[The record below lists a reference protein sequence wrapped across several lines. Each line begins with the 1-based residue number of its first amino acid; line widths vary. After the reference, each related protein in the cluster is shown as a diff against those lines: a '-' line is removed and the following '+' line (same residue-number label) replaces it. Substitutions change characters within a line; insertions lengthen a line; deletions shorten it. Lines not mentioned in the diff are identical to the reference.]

1 MRKLLLSVLLIISAG
16 LVRAQFAPQA
26 GITGSTAIEKT
37 SSLFKAWATGCRLQ
51 RGLQQAGNPA
61 SGYASLGDSSAA
73 LGAPNGD
80 VVSLGDSGIAV
91 LTFAHPI
98 TDGAGPDFAVF
109 ENGFLNTANGEEAF
123 LELAFVEV
131 SSDGLNYVRFPST
144 SNTQDTMQLS
154 PAAQPSYTNARQLN
168 NLAGKYIGGWGTPFD
183 LGELAGT
190 PGLDVHAVTHVR
202 IVDVIGSIGAHAS
215 PDASGHKIND
225 PFPSPFPSSGFD
237 LDAVGVINAVPAGIG
252 GHASVTGFSIFPNP
266 AGDKVEVSLPYKE
279 AKLVLAE
286 ASGRSLQSINTES
299 GRATFMLQDLPRG
312 SYFITIQ
319 SPDGAT
325 CSAVFLHY

>member
-1 MRKLLLSVLLIISAG
+1 MRKLLLSALLIIGAG

-26 GITGSTAIEKT
+26 GIAGSTAIAKT
-37 SSLFKAWATGCRLQ
+37 SSLISAWATGCHMQ
-51 RGLQQAGNPA
+51 RGLQQIGNVA
-61 SGYASLGDSSAA
+61 SGYASLGDSLAA

-98 TDGAGPDFAVF
+98 TDGPGPDFAVF
-109 ENGFLNTANGEEAF
+109 ENGFLNTTNGEEAF

-131 SSDGLNYVRFPST
+131 SSDGVHYVRFPAR
-144 SNTQDTMQLS
+144 SNTQDTVQLS
-154 PAAQPSYTNARQLN
+154 PGTQPSYTNARQLN

-183 LGELAGT
+183 LSELAGT
-190 PGLDVHAVTHVR
+190 PGLDVLAITQVR

-215 PDASGHKIND
+215 LDASGHKIND

-237 LDAVGVINAVPAGIG
+237 LDALGVINMAPTGIGNYQSLAGIN
-252 GHASVTGFSIFPNP
+252 IYPMP
-266 AGDKVEVSLPYKE
+266 AGDRVEVTLPYK
-279 AKLVLAE
+279 AARLSLFDAT
-286 ASGRSLQSINTES
+286 GRRLQCVSTES
-299 GRATFMLQDLPRG
+299 GHTTFNLQGLPAG

-319 SPDGAT
+319 SPAGTT
-325 CSAVFLHY
+325 CSAAFLHY